1 MPKKLVYY
9 FGGKKADGDAA
20 LKPLLGGKGANLAEM
35 VNLKLPVPPGF
46 TITTEVCTHYY
57 KNNRKY
63 PRELRLQVRAALAKM
78 EKEIGKK
85 FGNKNDPLLVS
96 VRSGARAS
104 MPGMMDTILNLGLN
118 DETVHGLI
126 EMTGNERFAY
136 DSYRRFVQMYG
147 DVVMELRPHNKDE
160 RDPFE
165 LIIETMK
172 RSKGVKLDTELT
184 AEDLKELVF
193 RFKMEIKNRLG
204 RDFPEDPMEQINGAV
219 DAVFNSWMNERAIVY
234 RKLND
239 IPESWGTA
247 VNVQS
252 MVFGNMGE
260 SSGTGVAFTRD
271 PSSGENVFYGEYLM
285 NAQGEDVVAGTR
297 TPLAISI
304 LNEQNPE
311 MYGQLEKVRR
321 SLEKHYK
328 DMMDIEFTIQDG
340 KLYILQCRVGKRTGN
355 AAVRIA
361 VEMVKEKLITEKEAV
376 MRIEP
381 DQLNQLLRPIFDN
394 TEKDAAIKQGRLIA
408 KGLNAGPGAAT
419 GRIYFNAADA
429 EEAAA
434 RREKVILVRIET
446 SPEDIKGMNASEGIL
461 TARGGMTSH
470 AALVARQMG
479 KVCVAGCG
487 QLEIDYKIR
496 ELKVEDENKT
506 IALKEG
512 DWISID
518 GTTGEVFE
526 GKIHTKESE
535 ILQVLIENSL
545 KPEYSETYKIYE
557 KVMHW
562 ADKYRTLKIRTN
574 ADQPDQCTNALAFGA
589 QGIGLCRTEHMFFG
603 GDRIDAV
610 REMILSDTL
619 EEREKALAKLFPFQ
633 KEDFY
638 GIFKVMGDLPVT
650 IRTLDPPLH
659 EFLPHEESEQRELA
673 IKVGKTFEDIKAKVE
688 SLHEFNPMMGHRGCR
703 LGIVYPEITAMQV
716 RAIFSAAADAKR
728 EGINVKPEVMIP
740 LVGYAKE
747 LDNQTKVVR
756 KIANDVMNETGVK
769 FEYHVGTMIEVPRA
783 ALTADEVAKS
793 AEFFSFGTNDLTQLT
808 MGLSRDDSGTFLP
821 YYVEKEIIPGDPF
834 ISIDSAV
841 AELVKMAV
849 TKGRSVKP
857 RLKVGIC
864 GEHGGDP
871 RTIHFCHKTGLD
883 YVSCSPFRLPIAR
896 LSAAQAHLMYDDVEL
911 TANKKPAP
919 KKKTAAKKK
928 PALRKSAK
936 KKLRRKR

>member
-9 FGGKKADGDAA
+9 FGGKKADGKAS

-46 TITTEVCTHYY
+46 TITTEVCAHYY
-57 KNNRKY
+57 KNKHKY
-63 PRELRLQVRAALAKM
+63 PKELRSQVRAALRKM

-85 FGNKNDPLLVS
+85 FGDKKDPLLVS

-118 DETVHGLI
+118 DDTVHGLI

-147 DVVMELRPHNKDE
+147 DVVMDLRPHTKDG

-165 LIIETMK
+165 LIIETKK
-172 RSKGVKLDTELT
+172 REKGIKLDTELT
-184 AEDLKELVF
+184 AEDLKDLVML
-193 RFKMEIKNRLG
+193 FKLEIKNRLG

-234 RKLND
+234 RKLNG

-260 SSGTGVAFTRD
+260 TSGTGVAFTRD
-271 PSSGENVFYGEYLM
+271 PSTGENVFYGEYLM

-297 TPLAISI
+297 TPLPIST
-304 LNEQNPE
+304 LNEQDTG
-311 MYGQLEKVRR
+311 MYAQLEKVRR
-321 SLEKHYK
+321 TLERHYR

-340 KLYILQCRVGKRTGN
+340 KLFILQCRVGKRTG
-355 AAVRIA
+355 ASAVKIA
-361 VEMVKEKLITEKEAV
+361 VDMVAEKLIGEKDALL
-376 MRIEP
+376 RIEP

-394 TEKDAAIKQGRLIA
+394 KEKDEAVKNGKLIA

-429 EEAAA
+429 EAAA
-434 RREKVILVRIET
+434 AKGEQVILVRVET

-487 QLEIDYKIR
+487 ALEVDYAAR
-496 ELKVEDENKT
+496 ELKVTEDGKNF
-506 IALKEG
+506 LLNEG
-512 DWISID
+512 DWLSID
-518 GTTGEVFE
+518 GTTGEVIE
-526 GKIHTKESE
+526 GKLHTKESE
-535 ILQVLIENSL
+535 ILQVLIGRTL
-545 KPEYSETYKIYE
+545 RPEDSETFAIYE
-557 KVMHW
+557 KVMSW
-562 ADKYRTLKIRTN
+562 ADKYRTLKVRTN
-574 ADQPDQCTNALAFGA
+574 ADQPDQCENALAFGA

-610 REMILSDTL
+610 REMILADTL
-619 EEREKALAKLFPFQ
+619 EEREAALSKLFPYQ
-633 KEDFY
+633 KDDFL

-659 EFLPHEESEQRELA
+659 EFLPNKESEQMELA
-673 IKVGKTFEDIKAKVE
+673 EKLGKPFEEIKSKVE

-703 LGIVYPEITAMQV
+703 LGIVYPEITAMQA
-716 RAIFSAAADAKR
+716 RAIFAAAAEAKKS
-728 EGINVKPEVMIP
+728 GINVKPEVMIP
-740 LVGYAKE
+740 LVGYYKE
-747 LDNQTKVVR
+747 LENQTAVVR
-756 KIANDVMNETGVK
+756 KIAAEVMNETGVK

-783 ALTADEVAKS
+783 ALTADEIAGV

-821 YYVEKEIIPGDPF
+821 HYIMKDIIPIDPF
-834 ISIDSAV
+834 VSIDSAV
-841 AELVKMAV
+841 GELVKIAV
-849 TKGRSVKP
+849 DKGRSVKP

-871 RTIHFCHKTGLD
+871 HTIELCHRTGLD

-896 LSAAQAHLMYDDVEL
+896 LAAAQAFL
-911 TANKKPAP
+911 TGGKAASVKKR
-919 KKKTAAKKK
+919 KKSVKISRKKAKKK
-928 PALRKSAK
+928 QRK
-936 KKLRRKR
+936 